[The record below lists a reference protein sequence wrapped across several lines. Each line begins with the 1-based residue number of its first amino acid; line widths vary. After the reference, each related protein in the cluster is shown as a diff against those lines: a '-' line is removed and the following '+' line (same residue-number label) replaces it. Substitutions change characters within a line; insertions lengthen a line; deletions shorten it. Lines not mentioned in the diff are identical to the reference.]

1 MGKTTITFRV
11 DAGKR
16 EALDAIAEV
25 ADRDRSYVLNEAI
38 DAYLDA
44 HQWQIEH
51 IKKGLR
57 QAEAGQFATEKEVA
71 KAFARWRR

>member
-1 MGKTTITFRV
+1 MGKTTIAFRL
-11 DAGKR
+11 DTDKR

-25 ADRDRSYVLNEAI
+25 TDRDRSYILNEAI

-44 HQWQIEH
+44 HRWQIGH

-57 QAEAGQFATEKEVA
+57 QAQAGQFASDKDVVR
-71 KAFARWRR
+71 AFARWRR

>member
-1 MGKTTITFRV
+1 MGKTTITFRL
-11 DAGKR
+11 DADKR

-57 QAEAGQFATEKEVA
+57 QAEIGQFASAKEVA
-71 KAFARWRR
+71 RAFARWRR

>member
-1 MGKTTITFRV
+1 MGKTTITFRL
-11 DAGKR
+11 DADKR

-44 HQWQIEH
+44 HQWQIER

-57 QAEAGQFATEKEVA
+57 QAETGQFASAKEVA
-71 KAFARWRR
+71 RAFARWRR

>member
-1 MGKTTITFRV
+1 MGKTTITFRL
-11 DAGKR
+11 DADKR
-16 EALDAIAEV
+16 ETLDAIAQV

-44 HQWQIEH
+44 HEWQIEH
-51 IKKGLR
+51 IKRGLR

-71 KAFARWRR
+71 RAFARWRR

>member
-1 MGKTTITFRV
+1 MGKTTITFRL
-11 DAGKR
+11 DADKR

-25 ADRDRSYVLNEAI
+25 ADRDRSYVLNEAV
-38 DAYLDA
+38 DAYLDV

-57 QAEAGQFATEKEVA
+57 QAEAGQFAAEKEVA
-71 KAFARWRR
+71 RAFARWRR

>member
-1 MGKTTITFRV
+1 MGKTTITFRL

-57 QAEAGQFATEKEVA
+57 QAQAGQFASEKEVA

>member
-1 MGKTTITFRV
+1 MGKTTSTFRL
-11 DAGKR
+11 DADKR

-25 ADRDRSYVLNEAI
+25 ADRDRSYVLKEAI
-38 DAYLDA
+38 DAYLDV

-57 QAEAGQFATEKEVA
+57 QAEAGQFAAEKEVA
-71 KAFARWRR
+71 RAFARWRR